1 VSTLAARLEDLPGV
15 ASATVDV
22 TEAGGGIDVRLEP
35 GADEPAVVEEV
46 RALLIAY
53 GVRSSGARR
62 LRLRHR
68 PGRAERPSVDVK
80 VAPEGAGARV
90 ELTVGAVRSARV
102 VAATPSAV
110 AQGLADAWCQTLG
123 KAPVDIAG
131 VSMADDGTLSVS
143 AFDGGAEKSGEAS
156 VSEGLGRAL
165 TQAVGRALGAI
176 GDSGAAAPAPAKR

>member
-1 VSTLAARLEDLPGV
+1 VSTLAARLQDLPGV
-15 ASATVDV
+15 ASASVDL
-22 TEAGGGIDVRLEP
+22 TGPGGGIDVRLEP
-35 GADEPAVVEEV
+35 GADEPAVVEKV

-53 GVRSSGARR
+53 GVRSTGARR
-62 LRLRHR
+62 LRLTHR

-80 VAPEGAGARV
+80 VAPAGAGARV

-123 KAPVDIAG
+123 KAPVEIAG
-131 VSMADDGTLSVS
+131 VALAEGGTLSVS

-165 TQAVGRALGAI
+165 TQAVGRALGAL
-176 GDSGAAAPAPAKR
+176 GEPRVSASATAGR